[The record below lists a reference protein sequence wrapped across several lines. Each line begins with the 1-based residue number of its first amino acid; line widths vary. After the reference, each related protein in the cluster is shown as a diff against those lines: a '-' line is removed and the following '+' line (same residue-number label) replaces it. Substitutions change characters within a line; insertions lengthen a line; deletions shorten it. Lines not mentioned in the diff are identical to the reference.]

1 MPWGLTPSCVPAER
15 LQEVARGER
24 AWATAAAPAVAG
36 ARCQVAP
43 PRHARRAGSRCGR
56 DEEGGRASV
65 LMAERIWGD
74 VDTLRDF
81 RVM

>member
-24 AWATAAAPAVAG
+24 AWATATAPAVAG
-36 ARCQVAP
+36 AP
-43 PRHARRAGSRCGR
+43 PRHTRRAGSRCGW

-65 LMAERIWGD
+65 EESGDEERERLHQD
-74 VDTLRDF
+74 VF
-81 RVM
+81 RCVYSRS